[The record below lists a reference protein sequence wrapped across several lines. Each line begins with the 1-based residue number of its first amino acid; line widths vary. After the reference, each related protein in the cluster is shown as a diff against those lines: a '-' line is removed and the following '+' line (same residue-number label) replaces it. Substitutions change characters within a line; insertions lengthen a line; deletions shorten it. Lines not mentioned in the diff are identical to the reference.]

1 MDHRLTSIQRAV
13 QLASSGTFTE
23 IDELKKW
30 LTTEG
35 YDASRIEDDVL
46 IEQLEAAMKATKKDD
61 GEA

>member
-1 MDHRLTSIQRAV
+1 MAHRLTTIQRAF

-30 LTTEG
+30 LATEG

-46 IEQLEAAMKATKKDD
+46 IEQLEAAMKAAKKDND
-61 GEA
+61 AT